1 MKELKSK
8 VRKHDKSLEQIINRY
23 NELYYNIEIQK
34 NVSQN
39 PKQYITSK
47 PHTNGP
53 LINNIVGIQ
62 LKKLEIGHIQL
73 NIAIGKENFFLT
85 NSGEV
90 TKCLNIVQCQNHL
103 IIIRRIF
110 ESKNALIKNPIDSK
124 LLNIFIVNSPSKNL
138 KYWNYVE
145 INKKVILLTHNNV
158 LIAMHLIHT

>member
-62 LKKLEIGHIQL
+62 LKKLEIDHIQL
-73 NIAIGKENFFLT
+73 DIAIGKESFF
-85 NSGEV
+85 
-90 TKCLNIVQCQNHL
+90 
-103 IIIRRIF
+103 
-110 ESKNALIKNPIDSK
+110 
-124 LLNIFIVNSPSKNL
+124 
-138 KYWNYVE
+138 
-145 INKKVILLTHNNV
+145 
-158 LIAMHLIHT
+158 